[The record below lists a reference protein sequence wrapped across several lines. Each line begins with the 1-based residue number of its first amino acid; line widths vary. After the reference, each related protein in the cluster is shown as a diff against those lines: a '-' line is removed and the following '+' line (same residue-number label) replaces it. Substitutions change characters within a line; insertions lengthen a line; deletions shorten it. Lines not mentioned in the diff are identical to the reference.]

1 MWVKQVLSLAIW
13 NLGSGEEN
21 NEVQADEILPLAQGR
36 MTIPTPTLRLQRT
49 VKVGQEKGGFSGD
62 SSRSPLWGKQKTVY
76 EKEAKVS

>member
-21 NEVQADEILPLAQGR
+21 NEVQADETLPLVQGR
-36 MTIPTPTLRLQRT
+36 MTIPTPTLRLQRI

-62 SSRSPLWGKQKTVY
+62 SRSPLRGKQKTVY
-76 EKEAKVS
+76 GKNANVS